1 LSSNPQPRR
10 ESSQGILVWL
20 AGLAKAIAFPF
31 DRVLSNLASAGLCFE
46 ALCCLLGLT
55 RDTLD
60 EHIVRLGLSS
70 PRDKPFRKPSASGW
84 SIEDMQRLIAWR
96 TAGVHPDVIGQSLS
110 RHRSAN
116 AVRAKARRLG
126 LLPPPRAN
134 LFRPNPASLAGQR
147 PEFEFAVS
155 GASPEANCGRSA
167 GPVAVPS
174 VDAGEPAAA
183 PGTSAT
189 RGERNPRQR
198 ELASFD
204 IVGGSERHS
213 AIVVDLQPIEA
224 AATEPPAIEPAPRPP
239 TPMPRS
245 RDEVDF
251 SNLKWVGSLKQ
262 PLTNELAVYVV
273 GMLFM
278 GGLHWLAVAEKVGK
292 SPGALKTWRTRMRIP
307 VDPDRKKIRCEFDEE
322 VAFATMQR
330 SGYVIRAGLLA
341 EWQQSPEYFWVLR
354 TDRATRLSPVRCKRD
369 RMIER
374 RSPMMEIVTREQ
386 LDAEAR
392 TKTRPFAADAIRIGA
407 MMNSSEFAHAQS
419 ASGRRTTAF

>member
-1 LSSNPQPRR
+1 
-10 ESSQGILVWL
+10 
-20 AGLAKAIAFPF
+20 
-31 DRVLSNLASAGLCFE
+31 
-46 ALCCLLGLT
+46 
-55 RDTLD
+55 
-60 EHIVRLGLSS
+60 
-70 PRDKPFRKPSASGW
+70 
-84 SIEDMQRLIAWR
+84 
-96 TAGVHPDVIGQSLS
+96 
-110 RHRSAN
+110 
-116 AVRAKARRLG
+116 
-126 LLPPPRAN
+126 
-134 LFRPNPASLAGQR
+134 
-147 PEFEFAVS
+147 
-155 GASPEANCGRSA
+155 
-167 GPVAVPS
+167 
-174 VDAGEPAAA
+174 
-183 PGTSAT
+183 
-189 RGERNPRQR
+189 
-198 ELASFD
+198 
-204 IVGGSERHS
+204 
-213 AIVVDLQPIEA
+213 
-224 AATEPPAIEPAPRPP
+224 
-239 TPMPRS
+239 
-245 RDEVDF
+245 
-251 SNLKWVGSLKQ
+251 
-262 PLTNELAVYVV
+262 
-273 GMLFM
+273 M